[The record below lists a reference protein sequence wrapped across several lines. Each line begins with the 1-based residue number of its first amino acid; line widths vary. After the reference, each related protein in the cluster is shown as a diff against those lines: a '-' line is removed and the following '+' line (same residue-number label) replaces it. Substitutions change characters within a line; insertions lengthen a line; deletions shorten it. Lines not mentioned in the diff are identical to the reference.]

1 MELMRNP
8 QPEHREPY
16 GKAPALL
23 ALRAVDLLH
32 DLSDVPEWSEG
43 KRWQWVQSDRLAL
56 HGWYSLE
63 LETLDA
69 FTEPDLSRNQVGDM
83 LSLLSDFRATLPFD
97 EAEGN
102 WLLDAYGDA
111 FTEGQS
117 APVSHVRRHKPEVI
131 VSRGLHRVVD
141 SRDLLR
147 RWWSWRRDTDEF
159 AGQSGVDF
167 SREALRK
174 MIDTLTPG
182 RELPSN
188 YKTLHNP

>member
-1 MELMRNP
+1 MKQSARN
-8 QPEHREPY
+8 QSENYRSY
-16 GKAPALL
+16 GEAPDLL
-23 ALRAVDLLH
+23 SLRAADLL
-32 DLSDVPEWSEG
+32 DNLCEVPEWSEE

-69 FTEPDLSRNQVGDM
+69 FTEPDLSRNQVGDI
-83 LSLLSDFRATLPFD
+83 LGLLSDFRVTLPFD

-117 APVSHVRRHKPEVI
+117 APVSHVRQHKPEVI
-131 VSRGLHRVVD
+131 VSRGLRRVVD
-141 SRDLLR
+141 SRVLLR

-182 RELPSN
+182 RELPGN
-188 YKTLHNP
+188 YKTLRNL